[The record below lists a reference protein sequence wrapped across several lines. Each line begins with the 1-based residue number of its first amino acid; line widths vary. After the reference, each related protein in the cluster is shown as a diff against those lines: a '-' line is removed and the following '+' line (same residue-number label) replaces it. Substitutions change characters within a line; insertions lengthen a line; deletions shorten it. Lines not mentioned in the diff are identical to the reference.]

1 MEIRSSLRNKSILAL
16 SLYLCFFLA
25 IIGSVTYFVVEPLVR
40 SKIEQNLD
48 LRTELLAAHIEEP
61 LNSSLG
67 LLDSLVGFA
76 QGNPPQ
82 AQLSRGVANL
92 IAASSKIIASGG
104 LWPEPELNQAKP
116 VYRSLFFNKTK
127 QGEVRQVHL
136 YNNPESQGYHLQPW
150 YQSVANQ
157 PSGQL
162 SWSQVYI
169 DPYTQVQMITASKP
183 YYLDGQFAG
192 VAAVDLSLQALFDF
206 IRKHTE
212 IYQLGVTISALNGG
226 LITEHNY
233 SLVRGRYVSQIEL
246 SDFHWQMKV
255 VNARQRISDEV
266 FDKVLRVEW
275 GILPFLLICVLAGY
289 YLLNRY
295 LIAPIITIAQSVDN
309 SKTGGIVD
317 IDYQSDDEIKHLID
331 AFNEKTVYLE
341 AEKVKAQASTN
352 AKTAFLATLS
362 HEIRTPMNG
371 VLGTAQL
378 LLKTPLTDE
387 QKKHLKT
394 LYDSGDHMMTL
405 LNEILDYSKI
415 EQGHM
420 EFDLAPFP
428 FDSIIG
434 SVNSIYYTLCTEKG
448 LQFRVYSQVAKERW
462 YHADRARLRQILFN
476 LLNNAVKFTSHGVV
490 EVYLEEVFKGGMNY
504 LVIKVKDTGIG
515 IPIAAQKR
523 IFRPFEQAESST
535 TRRYGGTGLGLA
547 IVKKIVEKLGG
558 KISVSSQEGLGS
570 CFSVELPLQVCE
582 AGSVEQE
589 QNYHLDYQGLTVLIV
604 EDNRTNAIILETFMR
619 NKGFIPT
626 CVENGQEALDL
637 LPQQS
642 FDLILMDNHMPVLDG
657 IETIRAIRAMP
668 TSINQVL
675 IFGCTADVFK
685 ETRVCM
691 CEAGATHIIAKPIVE
706 KELDDALFRHADL
719 LYQYR
724 REA

>member
-1 MEIRSSLRNKSILAL
+1 MEIRSSLRSKSILAL

-48 LRTELLAAHIEEP
+48 LRTDLLAAQIEGP

-76 QGNPPQ
+76 QGNPPPS
-82 AQLSRGVANL
+82 QLSRGIANI
-92 IAASSKIIASGG
+92 IAASGNIVSSGG

-127 QGEVRQVHL
+127 QGGVAQVHL
-136 YNNPESQGYHLQPW
+136 YNNPESNGYHLQPW

-183 YYLDGQFAG
+183 YYINGQFVG
-192 VAAVDLSLQALFDF
+192 VATVDLSLQALFDF

-212 IYQLGVTISALNGG
+212 IYQLGVTISALNGS
-226 LITEHNY
+226 LITEYNY

-255 VNARQRISDEV
+255 VSARQRISDEV
-266 FDKVLRVEW
+266 FNKVLRVEW

-289 YLLNRY
+289 YLFNRY

-434 SVNSIYYTLCTEKG
+434 SVNSIYYTLCAEKG
-448 LQFRVYSQVAKERW
+448 LQFRVYSQVARDRW

-490 EVYLEEVFKGGMNY
+490 EVYLEEVLKGGLNY

-619 NKGFIPT
+619 NKGFVPT

-668 TSINQVL
+668 NTINQVL

-685 ETRVCM
+685 ETRACM
-691 CEAGATHIIAKPIVE
+691 CEAGANHIIAKPVVE
-706 KELDDALFRHADL
+706 KELDDALFRYADL